1 MQVRVGW
8 MVFVLSVI
16 LLAAWT
22 LEPTPLPAGQP
33 AAIAVEQP
41 APIALATQGGPAA
54 PALDVPA
61 TLQSDAFWLGVILAM
76 ILALASVYVRW
87 AVLEYA

>member
-8 MVFVLSVI
+8 MVFVLSVM
-16 LLAAWT
+16 LLAAWA

-41 APIALATQGGPAA
+41 APVALAMPA
-54 PALDVPA
+54 PALNVPA

-87 AVLEYA
+87 AVFEYA

>member
-8 MVFVLSVI
+8 MVFVLSVM
-16 LLAAWT
+16 LLAAWA
-22 LEPTPLPAGQP
+22 LEPTPLPAEQP
-33 AAIAVEQP
+33 AVIAVEQP
-41 APIALATQGGPAA
+41 APAALSAPA
-54 PALDVPA
+54 PALAVPA
-61 TLQSDAFWLGVILAM
+61 TLQSDAFWLGAILAL

>member
-8 MVFVLSVI
+8 MVFVLSVM
-16 LLAAWT
+16 LLAAWA

-41 APIALATQGGPAA
+41 APVALDLPAPSLAVPAA
-54 PALDVPA
+54 
-61 TLQSDAFWLGVILAM
+61 LQSDAFWLGVILALL
-76 ILALASVYVRW
+76 LALASVYVRW
-87 AVLEYA
+87 AVLEHA

>member
-33 AAIAVEQP
+33 AAIAVEQA
-41 APIALATQGGPAA
+41 APVALSAPA
-54 PALDVPA
+54 PALNVPA
-61 TLQSDAFWLGVILAM
+61 SLQSDAFWLGVILAL

-87 AVLEYA
+87 AVLEHA

>member
-8 MVFVLSVI
+8 MVFVLSVT

-41 APIALATQGGPAA
+41 AAVESFAR
-54 PALDVPA
+54 PALSVDSPA
-61 TLQSDAFWLGVILAM
+61 GAALQSDAFWLGVILSL
-76 ILALASVYVRW
+76 ILALCSVYVRW
-87 AVLEYA
+87 AVFERA

>member
-8 MVFVLSVI
+8 MVFVLSVT

-41 APIALATQGGPAA
+41 AASTQAA
-54 PALDVPA
+54 PAPALAVPA
-61 TLQSDAFWLGVILAM
+61 TLQSDAFWLGVILAL